1 MEGSM
6 PRRQVRLVEAW
17 AELHQEE
24 LARDWQRLQEGQ
36 RPLPIER
43 SSKGASVMKHGIYRV
58 QSFDILSPY
67 TLRIRFDD
75 ETEQV
80 INFEPVLV
88 GELFGPLRDLEL
100 FNQVRIDHEVHTL
113 VWPNGSDFEA
123 ATLHDWH
130 DVVDDMVAGARP
142 WESVPA

>member
-1 MEGSM
+1 M
-6 PRRQVRLVEAW
+6 Q
-17 AELHQEE
+17 
-24 LARDWQRLQEGQ
+24 
-36 RPLPIER
+36 
-43 SSKGASVMKHGIYRV
+43 HGIYRV

-75 ETEQV
+75 ETEQI

-88 GELFGPLRDLEL
+88 GELFGPLRDLKL

-123 ATLHDWH
+123 ATLHDWS
-130 DVVDDMVAGARP
+130 DVVDDMVTRARH